1 MAQGETYEQFV
12 EKFKPKLTTDDCYT
26 PDKLWQGVKAY
37 ACKRFNIEEHQI
49 IRPFKPGGDYQTED
63 YTGKIVVDNPPF
75 SILSE
80 IVRWY
85 DARGIK
91 FFLFKNGLTLQKALI
106 NFHVLVTGR
115 SMIAENG
122 ADVPVDFV
130 TNITG
135 KRCIEACPELAE
147 VVYSARPEKK
157 AYTTRHFAPNVVRA
171 CDIGK
176 LAKYGVALTL
186 ENYERVASVG
196 EPKMQIF
203 GGAVLVSDEDARRIT
218 EKTEEALRLKDEV
231 QRVKKLNNGGSYTP
245 LGEKERAIIDGLN
258 RG

>member
-1 MAQGETYEQFV
+1 MAYNETYEEFV

-26 PDKLWQGVKAY
+26 PDKLWQGVKEY
-37 ACKRFNIEEHQI
+37 ACERFNIREDQI
-49 IRPFKPGGDYQTED
+49 IRPFYPGGDYQAED

-85 DARGIK
+85 DEHGVK

-106 NFHVLVTGR
+106 DFHILVTGR

-122 ADVPVDFV
+122 ADVPCDFV

-135 KRCIEACPELAE
+135 KRCIEACPELGKVLQEAK
-147 VVYSARPEKK
+147 PEKK
-157 AYTTRHFAPNVVRA
+157 AYTTRHFPPNVVRA
-171 CDIGK
+171 SDLGK
-176 LAKYGVALTL
+176 LAKYGVSFTI

-203 GGAVLVSDEDARRIT
+203 GGAVLISDKDAREIV
-218 EKTEEALRLKDEV
+218 EKTEEALRNKDEI
-231 QRVKKLNNGGSYTP
+231 QRVKKEENGGSYTP
-245 LGEKERAIIDGLN
+245 LGEKEHAIINQLN
-258 RG
+258 QV